1 MAGGHAIMAESS
13 KKVLPWREAV
23 KAAAP
28 SQPRLDGPLAVHMVF
43 TLRRP
48 ASARKS
54 DLSPC
59 RTPDLSKLARATE
72 DAITDAGLWGD
83 DARVS
88 QYVRLAKVWSGYD
101 RDALNTPGVL
111 VAAVEM
117 QGDRWGLELYQLVCD
132 LRPHQEQVS

>member
-1 MAGGHAIMAESS
+1 MAESS

-59 RTPDLSKLARATE
+59 RTPDLSKIARSTE
-72 DAITDAGLWGD
+72 DAITDAGLWAD